1 LLFLRLLRGACPE
14 HLEILR
20 YAQNDRRRRAR
31 NDTPSV
37 IARSGNDEAI
47 PSDCHAL
54 APSRRSGF
62 QLTAMTGKKRAGN
75 DKGKAQNDRE
85 RRIHSQGGKGGI
97 KVVRAWQLGQK

>member
-1 LLFLRLLRGACPE
+1 LLRGACPE

-47 PSDCHAL
+47 PIFKFKTVSV
-54 APSRRSGF
+54 
-62 QLTAMTGKKRAGN
+62 
-75 DKGKAQNDRE
+75 
-85 RRIHSQGGKGGI
+85 IGI
-97 KVVRAWQLGQK
+97 LVI